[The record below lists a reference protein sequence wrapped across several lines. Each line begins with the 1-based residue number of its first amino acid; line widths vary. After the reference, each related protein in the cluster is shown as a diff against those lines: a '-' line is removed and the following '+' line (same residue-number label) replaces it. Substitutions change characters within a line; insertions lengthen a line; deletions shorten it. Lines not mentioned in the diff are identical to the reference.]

1 MPRHADA
8 GTGIAEL
15 ISIFPVSEFG
25 IVSIF
30 VCNRTVVDLFIT
42 AVADI
47 RSLVQTF
54 TTFFLEIPA
63 GLVTGRTGSA
73 FDPAQDDLVAGIGLF
88 AVVSVNTKVMGIV
101 KRAFMIPVGYPV
113 SFDLFRDGCGIFTE
127 KACNVFERLSGIQ
140 LLCDILAVFKCKM
153 FLVSGYIFTHK
164 EPPSTAVRR
173 GCCKS

>member
-1 MPRHADA
+1 VAFTRFEFNLTLEVNVPGTEQTLINIRVHGSYRHIQFRVIRKYLIGRLSLGNQRGDNLILFTEFMPRHADA

-30 VCNRTVVDLFIT
+30 VCNRTAVDLFIT

-101 KRAFMIPVGYPV
+101 KRAFMIPVG
-113 SFDLFRDGCGIFTE
+113 
-127 KACNVFERLSGIQ
+127 
-140 LLCDILAVFKCKM
+140 
-153 FLVSGYIFTHK
+153 
-164 EPPSTAVRR
+164 
-173 GCCKS
+173 